1 MPIALTPLPVAPALP
16 SALLLEQVGELT
28 ADAATTV
35 ARAWCESQNG
45 GLTTRTKMHG
55 GDQIAKLFELWQVCA
70 GQVDFYAVA
79 RTGGTRLLRE
89 RFSEEISARTIA
101 ALVDTALEILQQ
113 AVRAE
118 LN

>member
-1 MPIALTPLPVAPALP
+1 MPTAPTPLPVAPAPP

-28 ADAATTV
+28 ADAAATV

-45 GLTTRTKMHG
+45 GLTTKTKMHG

-79 RTGGTRLLRE
+79 RAGDIRLLRE
-89 RFSEEISARTIA
+89 RYSEDISARTIA
-101 ALVDTALEILQQ
+101 ALIDTVLEILQQ